1 MKLKTDSMLPKT
13 VPLGT
18 VKKEK
23 LEGRKISYIKD
34 ENEAEP
40 LQELWWVPSGIISV
54 HESLVSL

>member
-23 LEGRKISYIKD
+23 LEGRNISYTKD

-40 LQELWWVPSGIISV
+40 LQELW
-54 HESLVSL
+54 